1 METNNN
7 EEQGVDQHHKYLNY
21 NFEVPELQLDDYHQ
35 QVLLNEEQMSSNYS
49 LTSDEK
55 DDAIVDGKEILRVK
69 QKGDSWSSC
78 C

>member
-35 QVLLNEEQMSSNYS
+35 QVLLNEEQMSS
-49 LTSDEK
+49 DEK
-55 DDAIVDGKEILRVK
+55 EDAVEDGKELLRVK